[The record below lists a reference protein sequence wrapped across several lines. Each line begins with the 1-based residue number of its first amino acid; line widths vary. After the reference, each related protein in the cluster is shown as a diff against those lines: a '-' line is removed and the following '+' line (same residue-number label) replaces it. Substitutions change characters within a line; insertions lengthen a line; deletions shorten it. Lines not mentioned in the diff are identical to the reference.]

1 MVRPCRDLDGPCTVL
16 QVYYLLDRVQLAVEL
31 VARFVHGAEP
41 AFPEPP
47 HLPGPV
53 PCLPDPVPCLLNQ
66 RRGALAIAG
75 DWLARRVLARPAAR
89 REVWFV
95 AGSRAPMHT
104 SRRHAAACST
114 RPAWVQ
120 SATCSG
126 RCPGATRNRP
136 TAQRAACGSRTS
148 SKSVSY
154 RDGSSSAAR
163 SDRTAR
169 AAACAE
175 CSIAP
180 VNVWSRD
187 APRLSWP

>member
-53 PCLPDPVPCLLNQ
+53 PCLLDQ

-89 REVWFV
+89 REVGLW
-95 AGSRAPMHT
+95 RAAVRPCTLPVGMHPT
-104 SRRHAAACST
+104 CMDAERNVQ
-114 RPAWVQ
+114 RPLPGGNAQ
-120 SATCSG
+120 PTDSATCDVRQQDLLEIRLIPRRQLVG
-126 RCPGATRNRP
+126 GA
-136 TAQRAACGSRTS
+136 Q
-148 SKSVSY
+148 
-154 RDGSSSAAR
+154 
-163 SDRTAR
+163 
-169 AAACAE
+169 
-175 CSIAP
+175 
-180 VNVWSRD
+180 
-187 APRLSWP
+187 